1 MPVLP
6 VWVGDLLRRMAA
18 ERAHIDQW
26 GISVR
31 MRACSGPSIPLG
43 QSQLDPVGGAIDATM
58 EAPGINNRLQEQHGM
73 AKAGRP
79 IGPDPAFGQ
88 REYA

>member
-1 MPVLP
+1 
-6 VWVGDLLRRMAA
+6 
-18 ERAHIDQW
+18 
-26 GISVR
+26 
-31 MRACSGPSIPLG
+31 
-43 QSQLDPVGGAIDATM
+43 M

-88 REYA
+88 REHA